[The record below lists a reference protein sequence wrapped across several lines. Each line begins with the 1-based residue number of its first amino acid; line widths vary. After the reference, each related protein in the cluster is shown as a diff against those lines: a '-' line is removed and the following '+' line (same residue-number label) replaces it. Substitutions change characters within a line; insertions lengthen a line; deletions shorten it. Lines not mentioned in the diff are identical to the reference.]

1 MYYKVGHS
9 VLQTGQ
15 VLQSDGTLLQSG
27 AGIRNWGKHCYKL
40 WQLGVIT
47 KWGKSW
53 YKVVQV
59 IYSNAGKSLL
69 QSGAVISK

>member
-1 MYYKVGHS
+1 MIYARVSLTIELIYYYAELMYYKVGHS

-47 KWGKSW
+47 KWGKS
-53 YKVVQV
+53 
-59 IYSNAGKSLL
+59 
-69 QSGAVISK
+69 

>member
-1 MYYKVGHS
+1 MISARVSLTIELIYYYVELMYYKVGHS

-47 KWGKSW
+47 KWGKS
-53 YKVVQV
+53 
-59 IYSNAGKSLL
+59 
-69 QSGAVISK
+69 

>member
-1 MYYKVGHS
+1 MYYKVGHC

-15 VLQSDGTLLQSG
+15 VLKSDGTLLQSG

-47 KWGKSW
+47 KWGKS
-53 YKVVQV
+53 
-59 IYSNAGKSLL
+59 
-69 QSGAVISK
+69 